1 MDRAALGI
9 LGEDLVARH
18 LSSAGCR
25 ILHRRWRTSHGE
37 IDLVAE
43 DRGEVVFVEVKTRRG
58 DGYGM
63 PEDAVTA
70 RKRAHL
76 RAVAYAYLAAHGMER
91 RPFRI
96 DVAAVA
102 FPQRGR
108 PRIDYFA
115 SAVGEEG

>member
-18 LSSAGCR
+18 LASQGCVIR
-25 ILHRRWRTSHGE
+25 HRRWRNAAGE

-58 DGYGM
+58 DEFGL

-76 RAVAYAYLAAHGMER
+76 RAVAYAYLAAHGLER
-91 RPFRI
+91 RTFRI
-96 DVAAVA
+96 DVAAVTV
-102 FPQRGR
+102 PRSGR
-108 PRIDYFA
+108 SRIAYFV
-115 SAVGEEG
+115 SAVSEED

>member
-18 LSSAGCR
+18 LSSVGCR
-25 ILHRRWRTSHGE
+25 ILHRRWRIQQGE

-43 DRGEVVFVEVKTRRG
+43 DRGEVVFVEVKARRG
-58 DGYGM
+58 DGYGL

-76 RAVAYAYLAAHGMER
+76 RAVAHAYLSAHGLES

-96 DVAAVA
+96 DIAAVA
-102 FPQRGR
+102 FPPGGR
-108 PRIDYFA
+108 PRIDYFM
-115 SAVGEEG
+115 SAVGEED

>member
-9 LGEDLVARH
+9 LGEDLVAQH
-18 LSSAGCR
+18 LASNGCAIR
-25 ILHRRWRTSHGE
+25 HRRWRNASGE

-58 DGYGM
+58 DEFGL

-70 RKRAHL
+70 GKRAHL
-76 RAVAYAYLAAHGMER
+76 RAVAYAYLAVHGLER

-96 DVAAVA
+96 DVAAVT
-102 FPQRGR
+102 FPRSGR
-108 PRIDYFA
+108 PHIDYFV
-115 SAVGEEG
+115 SAVGEDG